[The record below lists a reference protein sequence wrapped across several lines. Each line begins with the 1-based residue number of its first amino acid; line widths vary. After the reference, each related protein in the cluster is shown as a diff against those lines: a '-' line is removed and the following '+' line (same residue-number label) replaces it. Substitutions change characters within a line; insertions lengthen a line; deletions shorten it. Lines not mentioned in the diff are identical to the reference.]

1 MRRVK
6 RGVVGEK
13 KSAVSGQWSEV
24 RGQRSLGKNMKKRP
38 FLRSTIYD
46 LRSTICYLL
55 GGENLPGRFGAAG
68 PHRPTGWRDKIS
80 RMQRELQRP
89 EIEAKPD
96 WHGRNEVEAIKNPEK
111 NGLLRSAIYDL

>member
-13 KSAVSGQWSEV
+13 KSAVN
-24 RGQRSLGKNMKKRP
+24 GQRSKVIREEYEEEAI
-38 FLRSTIYD
+38 STIHN

-68 PHRPTGWRDKIS
+68 PHRPTCERDKIS